1 MNTIKHLLLLTTFV
15 FTTVLGNAQ
24 LSFAIEPELSFGL
37 MSHKYTGDSLVP
49 PNRRYTMHIGSFTYA
64 GALFSIQSQERKWK
78 FFTGIG
84 YQTNYYT
91 LHKDNGVD
99 NVFSI
104 FDFFS
109 SLFGVEPDY
118 DSHPYQTV
126 KLRNNN
132 LVFPVGLSF
141 NDSNPNK
148 KKGIQTQLGLRA
160 NMNVAINGKASV
172 KFVAQSADASQIA
185 AAEKAY
191 IDTYNPFTVS
201 VMPFLCFK
209 GRNEKKFQWQL
220 TWLPLIFYTSPQTS
234 RIYSRE
240 VGSGMS
246 LSASYKL

>member
-1 MNTIKHLLLLTTFV
+1 MNTIKHLLLLTTF
-15 FTTVLGNAQ
+15 FLSTVLANAQ

-49 PNRRYTMHIGSFTYA
+49 PNRKYTMHVGSFTYT
-64 GALFSIQSQERKWK
+64 GALFSIQPQGSKWK

-91 LHKDNGVD
+91 LHKDNGID

-104 FDFFS
+104 FDFFG
-109 SLFGVEPDY
+109 SLFGGDPVT

-132 LVFPVGLSF
+132 LVFPVGFSF

-148 KKGIQTQLGLRA
+148 KRGIQTQMGLRA

-172 KFVAQSADASQIA
+172 KFVVPADASQVA
-185 AAEKAY
+185 AAEKTY
-191 IDTYNPFTVS
+191 IDLYNPFTVS

-209 GRNEKKFQWQL
+209 GRNDKKLQWQW
-220 TWLPLIFYTSPQTS
+220 TWLPLIFYTSNQMS

-240 VGSGMS
+240 IGSGMS
-246 LSASYKL
+246 VSASYKL